1 MRCTKPLEPPGLVI
15 SITKIIDWWSLVGGT
30 HVSGGKRNR
39 VIRTHWTVR
48 LSGTVTTSSPAN
60 FRTPRWP
67 DQANAACKAKGRWGG
82 WPAIPPLVLLSR
94 RARSQD
100 HQRPGPT
107 YFPVEVA
114 QRYLDEISRDIPAK
128 LLLLSAKFAV
138 ELADLERRMAP
149 RKPLP
154 ATWQAGFAARDSH

>member
-1 MRCTKPLEPPGLVI
+1 MHKAAGTSRIGYINNEDHRLVEPCGRNC
-15 SITKIIDWWSLVGGT
+15 
-30 HVSGGKRNR
+30 VSGETEPSHSHALDGPSIRNGHDQFPSKFPDASMVRPGGRGVQGKGS
-39 VIRTHWTVR
+39 V
-48 LSGTVTTSSPAN
+48 
-60 FRTPRWP
+60 
-67 DQANAACKAKGRWGG
+67 GRWA
-82 WPAIPPLVLLSR
+82 AISPLVLPSR